1 MAAENNVG
9 DGEKN
14 GIRYFLDT
22 CALMNHC
29 RELDEPIAISSITLQ
44 ELNSIKENKNKTD

>member
-1 MAAENNVG
+1 MAE
-9 DGEKN
+9 
-14 GIRYFLDT
+14 IRYFLDT

-44 ELNSIKENKNKTD
+44 ELNNIKENRNKSE